1 MLYRIQ
7 KGRDLMTDRYNLFIG
22 RWSPFHEGHKY
33 IIDSFANNGKKV
45 CVAVRDTYIDSKNPF
60 SAELRKK
67 RIEDIY
73 KDNQNVKVIVIP
85 DIEQV
90 VVGRGVGY
98 SLVEAP
104 EQIQKVSGTEIR
116 KLTSDFY
123 NNGNGCL
130 IWVFGLPC
138 AGKTYLGDK
147 LAKELT
153 HMGYSVQRLDGDIVR
168 KSMCKD
174 LGFSKEDRVENIR
187 RISEVSKTLV
197 NHGVIVIATFIT
209 PYEEIRKNLSEIFGE
224 QFIPVWVKT
233 SSIICEERDTKGMW
247 AKARKKEILNFTG
260 VNDPFE
266 EPSNPIGSHAI
277 TIDGTGDHEEFTIIN
292 YLKNN
297 NLINIIEG

>member
-1 MLYRIQ
+1 
-7 KGRDLMTDRYNLFIG
+7 MTDKYNMFIG

-33 IIDSFANNGKKV
+33 IIDSFTNNGKKV
-45 CVAVRDTYIDSKNPF
+45 CIAVRDTYIDSKNPF

-90 VVGRGVGY
+90 AVGRGVGY
-98 SLVEAP
+98 SLVETP

-123 NNGNGCL
+123 NKGDGLL
-130 IWVFGLPC
+130 IWMYGLPC

-174 LGFSKEDRVENIR
+174 LGFSKEDRIEN
-187 RISEVSKTLV
+187 K
-197 NHGVIVIATFIT
+197 
-209 PYEEIRKNLSEIFGE
+209 
-224 QFIPVWVKT
+224 
-233 SSIICEERDTKGMW
+233 
-247 AKARKKEILNFTG
+247 
-260 VNDPFE
+260 
-266 EPSNPIGSHAI
+266 
-277 TIDGTGDHEEFTIIN
+277 
-292 YLKNN
+292 
-297 NLINIIEG
+297 

>member
-1 MLYRIQ
+1 
-7 KGRDLMTDRYNLFIG
+7 MTDKYNLFIG

-45 CVAVRDTYIDSKNPF
+45 CIAVRDTYIDSKNPF
-60 SAELRKK
+60 SAELRKR

-90 VVGRGVGY
+90 AVGRGVGY

-116 KLTSDFY
+116 KLTTDFY
-123 NNGNGCL
+123 NFGEGLL
-130 IWVFGLPC
+130 IWMYGLPC

-147 LAKELT
+147 LAKELE
-153 HMGYSVQRLDGDIVR
+153 HHGYSVQRLDGDIVR

-174 LGFSKEDRVENIR
+174 LGFSKEDRIENIR
-187 RISEVSKTLV
+187 RIAEVSKTLV
-197 NHGVIVIATFIT
+197 NHGVIVISTFIT
-209 PYEEIRKNLSEIFGE
+209 PYEETRKVLSDVFGE
-224 QFIPVWVKT
+224 KFIPVWIKT
-233 SSIICEERDTKGMW
+233 SSDICEERDTKGMW
-247 AKARKKEILNFTG
+247 VRARKGEITDFTG

-266 EPSNPIGSHAI
+266 EPSTPIKPYNI
-277 TIDGTGDHEEFTIIN
+277 TVDGTANRQEFTIIE
-292 YLKNN
+292 YLKKNALLSN
-297 NLINIIEG
+297 TNV

>member
-1 MLYRIQ
+1 
-7 KGRDLMTDRYNLFIG
+7 MTDRYNMFIG

-45 CVAVRDTYIDSKNPF
+45 CVAVRDTFIDSKNPF

-67 RIEDIY
+67 RIEEVY
-73 KDNQNVKVIVIP
+73 KDNLNVKVIVIP

-90 VVGRGVGY
+90 AVGRGVGY

-104 EQIQKVSGTEIR
+104 EQIQKISGTKMR
-116 KLTSDFY
+116 TLSSDFY
-123 NNGNGCL
+123 NDGKGCL
-130 IWVFGLPC
+130 IWMYGLPC

-147 LAKELT
+147 LAKELE
-153 HMGYSVQRLDGDIVR
+153 HQGYSVQRLDGDIVR

-209 PYEEIRKNLSEIFGE
+209 PYEETRKYLSDMFGE
-224 QFIPVWVKT
+224 RFIPVWVKT
-233 SSIICEERDTKGMW
+233 SSNICEERDTKGMW
-247 AKARKKEILNFTG
+247 AKARKGEILNFTG
-260 VNDPFE
+260 VDDPFE
-266 EPSNPIGSHAI
+266 EPFSSINPYSM
-277 TIDGTGDHEEFTIIN
+277 TIDGTEVREEFTIIN

-297 NLINIIEG
+297 NLLKKG